1 MDKLPGTEANHRGDT
16 VMDVCRLL
24 DTPLHGLFGT
34 EANNYYPFA
43 QHSTHT
49 TTPLQIA
56 STQFE
61 ELSAQ
66 KLSLVFGLFRASDRS
81 DKSRSRF

>member
-34 EANNYYPFA
+34 EANNILPVCPAQYTYNNPFA
-43 QHSTHT
+43 NCVN
-49 TTPLQIA
+49 PI
-56 STQFE
+56 
-61 ELSAQ
+61 
-66 KLSLVFGLFRASDRS
+66 
-81 DKSRSRF
+81 